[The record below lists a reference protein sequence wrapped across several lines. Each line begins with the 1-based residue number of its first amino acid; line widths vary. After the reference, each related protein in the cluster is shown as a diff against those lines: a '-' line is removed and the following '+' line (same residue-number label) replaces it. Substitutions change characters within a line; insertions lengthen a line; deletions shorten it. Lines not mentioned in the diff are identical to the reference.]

1 MSKYFLREKIH
12 LSDISIFLRKKK
24 VLPVLYQG
32 INFFHK
38 YCKYRKLQWFIL

>member
-1 MSKYFLREKIH
+1 MSKYFLREKIY

-24 VLPVLYQG
+24 VLPVLYSYSKNFQG

-38 YCKYRKLQWFIL
+38 YCK